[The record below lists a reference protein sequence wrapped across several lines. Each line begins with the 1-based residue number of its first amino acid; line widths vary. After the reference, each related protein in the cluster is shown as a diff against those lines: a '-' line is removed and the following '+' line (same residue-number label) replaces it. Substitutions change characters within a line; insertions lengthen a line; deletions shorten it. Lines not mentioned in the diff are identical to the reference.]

1 MNHKTIVKLLA
12 AGAMLSG
19 LINTAE
25 ASVTNVKITEWM
37 YNSSGSVGEF
47 IEFTN
52 LGSTAVNFTGWSF
65 DDSSRTANSES
76 LSGFGLIG
84 AGESVILTELT
95 AAAFRTEWNLS
106 SSIKVIGGN
115 TNNLGRSDEINL
127 YDNTNTLIDRL
138 TYNDQGTGTVKGP
151 RTSGVSGVPGSLA
164 ALGANNASLWALST
178 VGNLD
183 GAYKSL
189 SGDIASPGKTSFAV
203 SAVPVPAAVW
213 LFSSALAALGFVGRR
228 RKA

>member
-1 MNHKTIVKLLA
+1 MNNKTIVKLLA

-37 YNSSGSVGEF
+37 YNSNAGEF

-52 LGSTAVNFTGWSF
+52 LGSTAVNFAGWSF
-65 DDSSRTANSES
+65 DDASRAPNSVT
-76 LSGFGLIG
+76 LSDFGLIG

-95 AAAFRTEWNLS
+95 ATAFRTEWNLS
-106 SSIKVIGGN
+106 SNIKVIGNN
-115 TNNLGRSDEINL
+115 TQNLGRSDEINL

-138 TYNDQGTGTVKGP
+138 TYNDAGTGNVKGP
-151 RTSGVSGVPGSLA
+151 RTQYVSGIPGSLA

-183 GAYKSL
+183 GAYLSL

-228 RKA
+228 KKA